1 MTTMAAS
8 FLIKE
13 KPRTSRSEKQD
24 KTICVICVIC
34 ERKEMRRECFLG
46 FSFIDI
52 KACNAVGGVDE

>member
-13 KPRTSRSEKQD
+13 KPRTSRSEKHSYQ
-24 KTICVICVIC
+24 K
-34 ERKEMRRECFLG
+34 MRRECFLG